1 MRRTIWPQRDAVNS
15 LVHGEFGLIQQ
26 EVRTYLRDTLEHCV
40 QTTEVVEMYR
50 DMATGL
56 LNTYLSSVAHRSNE
70 VMKVLTIMSS
80 IFVPLTF
87 IAGIYGMNFENM
99 PELSFRWAYP
109 AVWLTM
115 LTTAATLLSFFW
127 WKGWIGIS
135 KLPEKQ
141 AEVEPVNYPPT
152 AMESTSAATFHLSD
166 HAPTE
171 VTEDQP
177 RKLKKAS

>member
-1 MRRTIWPQRDAVNS
+1 
-15 LVHGEFGLIQQ
+15 
-26 EVRTYLRDTLEHCV
+26 
-40 QTTEVVEMYR
+40 MYR

-115 LTTAATLLSFFW
+115 LTTASMMLGFFW
-127 WKGWIGIS
+127 WRGWIGMANP
-135 KLPEKQ
+135 PEKQ
-141 AEVEPVNYPPT
+141 GQEKKQVKAGRLGHSLAVAESIP
-152 AMESTSAATFHLSD
+152 AATLHRPDLAPSSD
-166 HAPTE
+166 APE
-171 VTEDQP
+171 HSPMAQQM
-177 RKLKKAS
+177 AG

>member
-1 MRRTIWPQRDAVNS
+1 
-15 LVHGEFGLIQQ
+15 
-26 EVRTYLRDTLEHCV
+26 
-40 QTTEVVEMYR
+40 MYR

-109 AVWLTM
+109 AIWLTM
-115 LTTAATLLSFFW
+115 LTMAGTMLGFFW
-127 WKGWIGIS
+127 WKGWIGAS
-135 KLPEKQ
+135 NPQEKQ
-141 AEVEPVNYPPT
+141 GQKKQLQAARLDLTLPAAEPKP
-152 AMESTSAATFHLSD
+152 ATMFHLPDRSLASD
-166 HAPTE
+166 TPKH
-171 VTEDQP
+171 QP
-177 RKLKKAS
+177 AALQKAS